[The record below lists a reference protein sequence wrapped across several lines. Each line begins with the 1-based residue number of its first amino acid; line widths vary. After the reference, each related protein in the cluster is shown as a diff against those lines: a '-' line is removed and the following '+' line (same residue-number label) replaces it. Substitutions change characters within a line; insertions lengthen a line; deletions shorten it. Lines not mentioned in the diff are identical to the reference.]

1 MQIRFWGVRGSIPCP
16 GQNTVVYGG
25 NTACIEIEMGA
36 IGRRMVIDAGSGIR
50 DLGNRMVTK
59 DLPKG
64 PLKADVFLSHTH
76 WDHIMGF
83 PFFTPIFIPGTVLN
97 IYGPVTYEDE
107 TLGEVL
113 NGQWTY
119 RYFPI
124 RQEEL
129 SSQITYYDLKETELD
144 LGDGIKLI
152 TKYLNHPL
160 LCLGY
165 RFEYRGRVVVT
176 AYDTEPFRNV
186 FCTDPQDPNYDA
198 SMAAEGELVA
208 AEENQRIETF
218 CQGADLLIHDA
229 QYTEAEYNPG
239 KLGWGHSSVEYAIA
253 LAQRAGVKQLALFH
267 HDPMRTD
274 DQLNEFSEQFCTAEK
289 TGSVNVFF
297 AREGRTIEIPSAS
310 DPA

>member
-1 MQIRFWGVRGSIPCP
+1 
-16 GQNTVVYGG
+16 
-25 NTACIEIEMGA
+25 
-36 IGRRMVIDAGSGIR
+36 MVAE
-50 DLGNRMVTK
+50 

-64 PLKADVFLSHTH
+64 PLKADVFLTHTH

-83 PFFTPIFIPGTVLN
+83 PFFTPIFIPGTELN

-129 SSQITYYDLKETELD
+129 SSSIAYHDLKETELD
-144 LGDGIKLI
+144 LGDGIHLT

-165 RFEYRGRVVVT
+165 RFEYRGRVIVT

-186 FCTDPQDPNYDA
+186 FCTDPQDPNYDEA
-198 SMAAEGELVA
+198 MAAEGELVA
-208 AEENQRIETF
+208 AEENQRIEQF
-218 CQGADLLIHDA
+218 CKGADLLIHDT
-229 QYTEAEYNPG
+229 QYTEAEYQPG
-239 KLGWGHSSVEYAIA
+239 KLGWGHSSVEYAIN
-253 LAQRAGVKQLALFH
+253 LAKRAGVKRLGLFH
-267 HDPMRTD
+267 HDPLRTD
-274 DQLNEFSEQFCTAEK
+274 KQLDELSAQYCTIEN
-289 TGSVNVFF
+289 THEVEVFF
-297 AREGRTIEIPSAS
+297 AREGQIIEI
-310 DPA
+310 DP